1 MIFSLYIFR
10 TFISTSLLLAKKLL
24 FFRENLKDSCLK
36 LLVVSYL
43 VTAKR
48 DSVLSILYFVC
59 FCEWN
64 VPTFFLNNYLNNN
77 RWENIIY
84 DYIVNLQMGFNTH
97 NYDIID
103 YSIYRN
109 SMLRI

>member
-1 MIFSLYIFR
+1 MIFSFYLFR

-59 FCEWN
+59 FCQCN
-64 VPTFFLNNYLNNN
+64 VPIFLPNNYLNNN

-84 DYIVNLQMGFNTH
+84 YYIVNL
-97 NYDIID
+97 
-103 YSIYRN
+103 
-109 SMLRI
+109 